1 MKLLLDTHIWLWA
14 LGNPAKL
21 SKRVRAELENPASE
35 LWVSSV
41 STWEALMLNAKKR
54 VQLPSDLQAWFT
66 RATSYT
72 REAPLTQ
79 EIAFVAHRLPLPHK
93 DPADRFLAATAKLL
107 GLVLVTQD
115 PELLGLGDIQTLANR

>member
-21 SKRVRAELENPASE
+21 SKRVRTELENPANE
-35 LWVSSV
+35 IWVSSV

-54 VQLPSDLQAWFT
+54 VQLPPDLEAWFT

-72 REAPLTQ
+72 REAPLTH
-79 EIAFVAHRLPLPHK
+79 EIAFVAHLLPLPHK